1 VTASPCRTALAKTR
15 PMLVSICIPER
26 YRNPVTTQIAVRL
39 PEELVEF
46 IDRLVSDGRAASR
59 AAVVSQALQRER
71 RRELA
76 ARDAAILAAPQGTDD
91 DLDALAQHAARIP
104 LDDLD

>member
-1 VTASPCRTALAKTR
+1 MS
-15 PMLVSICIPER
+15 
-26 YRNPVTTQIAVRL
+26 TQIAVRL

-46 IDRLVSDGRAASR
+46 IDRLVADGRAASR
-59 AAVVSQALQRER
+59 AAVVSRALHRER

-76 ARDAAILAAPQGTDD
+76 ARDAAILAAADTAAGTGDD
-91 DLDALAQHAARIP
+91 DLDALAWHAARIP